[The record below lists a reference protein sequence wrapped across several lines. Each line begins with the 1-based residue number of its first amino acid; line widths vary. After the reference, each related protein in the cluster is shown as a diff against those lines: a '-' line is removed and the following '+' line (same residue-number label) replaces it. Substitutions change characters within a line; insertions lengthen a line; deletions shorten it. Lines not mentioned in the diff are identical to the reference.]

1 MAGTLYRRQMYLQRL
16 AQRHRVNEDPIR
28 RTSVYFADSGGVLL
42 QLGAVLI
49 GQTRGK
55 QSRIIPLGTA
65 DTIGFVIGYGN
76 ASVRIFTQQ
85 IDGALNIQRSVAQR
99 LTQGRLARQRCQRH
113 KPREAELPP
122 HHRRTA
128 HLREESARKKA
139 ADRIPIQDGGSA
151 GIQIPRILQTRK
163 LGVRSVGTNAVVIA
177 ELQKQVHCRTP
188 LGGGRLAALGKQKL
202 KFVRSCRPEQA
213 DGLAHGIG
221 RPGIT
226 AAEATLGIR
235 QFALIA
241 HRQIGTHLSIPAK
254 YYERMRSEDPGLLAH
269 NVNTWLERTPAQRMI
284 RVLDGKARAYLSNRY
299 LRMDNYSIASAVLPI
314 LAEIPDVRIESCQ
327 ITDSRMYIKAVNPRL
342 QEDVTPGDTVQAGVV
357 ISNSEVGLGSVN
369 IQPLIY
375 RLVCSNGMVVNDAA
389 TKRNHIGRA
398 TDAEE
403 NFQLYSEKTLAADD
417 HAFLLKVQDTVR
429 AAAEEARFA
438 QVVGMMRE
446 AAAVPMNTADVPGV
460 VKLASRQFGLT
471 DSEGEG
477 ILQHLIEGHDLSL
490 YGLSN
495 AVTRYSQDVS
505 SYDRASDLE
514 IIGYNILAMPRS
526 VWSRLNQVSA
536 A

>member
-1 MAGTLYRRQMYLQRL
+1 MKTGLTLEQLAAEITRQQSAKEDYVVNTGNLRL
-16 AQRHRVNEDPIR
+16 ESYGPDLTLRVLDC
-28 RTSVYFADSGGVLL
+28 
-42 QLGAVLI
+42 
-49 GQTRGK
+49 
-55 QSRIIPLGTA
+55 
-65 DTIGFVIGYGN
+65 
-76 ASVRIFTQQ
+76 
-85 IDGALNIQRSVAQR
+85 DG
-99 LTQGRLARQRCQRH
+99 
-113 KPREAELPP
+113 
-122 HHRRTA
+122 
-128 HLREESARKKA
+128 
-139 ADRIPIQDGGSA
+139 ADRI
-151 GIQIPRILQTRK
+151 
-163 LGVRSVGTNAVVIA
+163 
-177 ELQKQVHCRTP
+177 EP
-188 LGGGRLAALGKQKL
+188 L
-202 KFVRSCRPEQA
+202 E
-213 DGLAHGIG
+213 IG
-221 RPGIT
+221 D
-226 AAEATLGIR
+226 
-235 QFALIA
+235 IA

-254 YYERMRSEDPGLLAH
+254 YYERMRREDPGLLAH

>member
-1 MAGTLYRRQMYLQRL
+1 MKTGLTLEQLAAEITRQQSAKEDYVVNTGNLRL
-16 AQRHRVNEDPIR
+16 ESYGPDLTLRVL
-28 RTSVYFADSGGVLL
+28 DS
-42 QLGAVLI
+42 
-49 GQTRGK
+49 
-55 QSRIIPLGTA
+55 
-65 DTIGFVIGYGN
+65 
-76 ASVRIFTQQ
+76 
-85 IDGALNIQRSVAQR
+85 DG
-99 LTQGRLARQRCQRH
+99 
-113 KPREAELPP
+113 
-122 HHRRTA
+122 
-128 HLREESARKKA
+128 
-139 ADRIPIQDGGSA
+139 ADRI
-151 GIQIPRILQTRK
+151 
-163 LGVRSVGTNAVVIA
+163 
-177 ELQKQVHCRTP
+177 EP
-188 LGGGRLAALGKQKL
+188 L
-202 KFVRSCRPEQA
+202 E
-213 DGLAHGIG
+213 IG
-221 RPGIT
+221 D
-226 AAEATLGIR
+226 
-235 QFALIA
+235 IA
-241 HRQIGTHLSIPAK
+241 HRQISTHLSIPAK

>member
-1 MAGTLYRRQMYLQRL
+1 M
-16 AQRHRVNEDPIR
+16 
-28 RTSVYFADSGGVLL
+28 
-42 QLGAVLI
+42 
-49 GQTRGK
+49 
-55 QSRIIPLGTA
+55 
-65 DTIGFVIGYGN
+65 
-76 ASVRIFTQQ
+76 
-85 IDGALNIQRSVAQR
+85 
-99 LTQGRLARQRCQRH
+99 
-113 KPREAELPP
+113 
-122 HHRRTA
+122 
-128 HLREESARKKA
+128 
-139 ADRIPIQDGGSA
+139 
-151 GIQIPRILQTRK
+151 
-163 LGVRSVGTNAVVIA
+163 
-177 ELQKQVHCRTP
+177 
-188 LGGGRLAALGKQKL
+188 
-202 KFVRSCRPEQA
+202 
-213 DGLAHGIG
+213 
-221 RPGIT
+221 
-226 AAEATLGIR
+226 
-235 QFALIA
+235 
-241 HRQIGTHLSIPAK
+241 
-254 YYERMRSEDPGLLAH
+254 
-269 NVNTWLERTPAQRMI
+269 
-284 RVLDGKARAYLSNRY
+284 
-299 LRMDNYSIASAVLPI
+299 
-314 LAEIPDVRIESCQ
+314 RIESCQ

-403 NFQLYSEKTLAADD
+403 NFQ
-417 HAFLLKVQDTVR
+417 VQDTVR

-505 SYDRASDLE
+505 SYDRASDPE

-526 VWSRLNQVSA
+526 VWSRLNQVSTA
-536 A
+536 

>member
-1 MAGTLYRRQMYLQRL
+1 MKTGLTLEQLAAEITRQQNAKEDYVVNTGNIRFECYGHDL
-16 AQRHRVNEDPIR
+16 ALH
-28 RTSVYFADSGGVLL
+28 VL
-42 QLGAVLI
+42 
-49 GQTRGK
+49 
-55 QSRIIPLGTA
+55 
-65 DTIGFVIGYGN
+65 N
-76 ASVRIFTQQ
+76 N
-85 IDGALNIQRSVAQR
+85 DG
-99 LTQGRLARQRCQRH
+99 
-113 KPREAELPP
+113 
-122 HHRRTA
+122 
-128 HLREESARKKA
+128 
-139 ADRIPIQDGGSA
+139 ADRI
-151 GIQIPRILQTRK
+151 
-163 LGVRSVGTNAVVIA
+163 
-177 ELQKQVHCRTP
+177 EP
-188 LGGGRLAALGKQKL
+188 L
-202 KFVRSCRPEQA
+202 E
-213 DGLAHGIG
+213 IG
-221 RPGIT
+221 D
-226 AAEATLGIR
+226 
-235 QFALIA
+235 IA

-417 HAFLLKVQDTVR
+417 QAFLMKVQDTVR
-429 AAAEEARFA
+429 AAAEEARFS

-460 VKLASRQFGLT
+460 VKLTTRQFGLT

-477 ILQHLIEGHDLSL
+477 ILQYLIEGHDLSL

-495 AVTRYSQDVS
+495 AVTRYSQDVN
-505 SYDRASDLE
+505 SYDRATDLE

-536 A
+536 ASAA